1 MGIFSLQYAI
11 NVILSFIWGHNVP
24 LSHTRKLDLLP
35 ELCYSTYVVGYNVL
49 GNYLE

>member
-1 MGIFSLQYAI
+1 MGIISLQDAM

-35 ELCYSTYVVGYNVL
+35 ELCYSSLWGTTFWVTT
-49 GNYLE
+49 

>member
-1 MGIFSLQYAI
+1 MGIIFLEDAM

-35 ELCYSTYVVGYNVL
+35 NVVVLFYVVGYNIL